1 MAVGQSH
8 PKRPA
13 PARPATPG
21 AGVRVALLAVLALLL
36 VLVLVTRRDR
46 VPARAGSARTMSA
59 RPHPAGSTN
68 SASDG
73 RGVEAPGAPP
83 LAAESTARNSPSYD
97 TPSLGSEDPAAT
109 HRRRERDWTEV
120 PGGPPPRH
128 QRTRRRPRAEGGA
141 VAAGSAGQP
150 AVVASEVGTQGAP
163 PGAAP
168 AGEPAGLARGERTPA
183 VAAAPPPVP
192 PEVVES
198 PVATEYETFNETD
211 AGEQKGLTGAGG
223 TISFWLQPAWDG
235 TSQDGASFVRI
246 GDDRVRISK
255 SDTYLRFEITN
266 ADGQPT
272 ALGMPIAGWNPGDWH
287 QVVTTWDGRVI
298 SFFVDGRLVGQNAYE
313 GQIELPRNPRL
324 YVGTNAPGEPV
335 APGLVADVRVQNRPL
350 TGDAVSRRFEE
361 SRPPQR

>member
-46 VPARAGSARTMSA
+46 VPARAGSARATNAWSQ
-59 RPHPAGSTN
+59 PAGSTN

-73 RGVEAPGAPP
+73 RGVEAPGARP
-83 LAAESTARNSPSYD
+83 LAAESTARRPPPYD

-109 HRRRERDWTEV
+109 HRRRRRDWTEV

-128 QRTRRRPRAEGGA
+128 QRTRRRPRADGGA

-272 ALGMPIAGWNPGDWH
+272 ALGMPIADWNPGDWH
-287 QVVTTWDGRVI
+287 QVVTTWDGHVI
-298 SFFVDGRLVGQNAYE
+298 SFFVDGRQVGQNAYD

>member
-1 MAVGQSH
+1 MAG
-8 PKRPA
+8 RRA
-13 PARPATPG
+13 PAAPATPG
-21 AGVRVALLAVLALLL
+21 AGVRVAVLALIALLL

-163 PGAAP
+163 ARL
-168 AGEPAGLARGERTPA
+168 AGGERTPA
-183 VAAAPPPVP
+183 VAPAPPPVP

-198 PVATEYETFNETD
+198 PVPTEYET
-211 AGEQKGLTGAGG
+211 
-223 TISFWLQPAWDG
+223 
-235 TSQDGASFVRI
+235 
-246 GDDRVRISK
+246 
-255 SDTYLRFEITN
+255 
-266 ADGQPT
+266 
-272 ALGMPIAGWNPGDWH
+272 
-287 QVVTTWDGRVI
+287 
-298 SFFVDGRLVGQNAYE
+298 
-313 GQIELPRNPRL
+313 
-324 YVGTNAPGEPV
+324 
-335 APGLVADVRVQNRPL
+335 
-350 TGDAVSRRFEE
+350 
-361 SRPPQR
+361 